1 MAVFCKLRHPD
12 TYVACT
18 WELTDDP
25 EGCEYWVGHFAGQI
39 DGTLHHVTDQYGPQ
53 PAEIVQQFRKE
64 YLGGLHE
71 RRLDPERFRPL
82 TTLSL
87 DEHRDGA
94 LRRFNWPD
102 PYEKVKRSEDNA
114 AVRLFP
120 QVVAELDAHAMPERI
135 EAMLRGVFA
144 GNIFDMGSAE
154 VVQHY
159 QKHGLDFFGTRR
171 SLRRRPWLSD
181 TLEAFAARF
190 AGSQSPYKQVLFLV
204 DNAGA
209 DLVLGCM
216 PLARQLALWGSR
228 VVIAANDQ
236 PSLND
241 VTVPE
246 VQRVLRD
253 LSERDTSLRRLLKGD
268 RIAAVGTG
276 NGAPLIDL
284 ARVSDD
290 CNKAAAQSDLVI
302 LEGMG
307 RAIETNYEARF
318 CCDALKIALIKDEM
332 VARRLEGRNF
342 DVVCRFEP
350 AD

>member
-1 MAVFCKLRHPD
+1 MAVFCKLRCPD
-12 TYVACT
+12 TYTACT

-25 EGCEYWVGHFAGQI
+25 EGREYWCAHFADQI
-39 DGTLHHVTDQYGPQ
+39 DSTLQHVADQYGPQ
-53 PAEIVQQFRKE
+53 PPEIVEQFRNE

-71 RRLDPERFRPL
+71 RLVDPERFRPL
-82 TTLSL
+82 TVLSL

-94 LRRFNWPD
+94 LRRYNWPD
-102 PYEKVKRSEDNA
+102 PYEKVKRVEDDA

-120 QVVAELDAHAMPERI
+120 QVVAELDAHPMPERI
-135 EAMLRGVFA
+135 EAIVRGVFA
-144 GNIFDMGSAE
+144 GNIFDMGSAAA
-154 VVQHY
+154 VQHY
-159 QKHGLDFFGTRR
+159 HRHGLDFFGTRR
-171 SLRRRPWLSD
+171 GLPRRPWLSD

-190 AGSQSPYKQVLFLV
+190 VSGQSPYKQVLFLV

-216 PLARQLALWGSR
+216 PLVRQLALWGSR
-228 VVIAANDQ
+228 VVLAANDQ

-246 VQRVLRD
+246 LQRVLRD
-253 LSERDTSLRRLLKGD
+253 LSERDTSLRRLLKAD

-284 ARVSDD
+284 SDVSDECD
-290 CNKAAAQSDLVI
+290 QAAAQSDLVI

-307 RAIETNYEARF
+307 RAIETNYEAQFR
-318 CCDALKIALIKDEM
+318 CDALKLALIKDEM